1 MAQLSSSFLFVFAF
15 SCKKPFYG
23 NQRHVCGVIAERS
36 EIWIDI
42 VSSWTSYCYLW
53 PLVHIRV
60 AIILDEI
67 ADLAKGFLHPMF
79 DGKRKHSYCELSKAM
94 IFDMTW
100 IQQCNQFHANWQVT
114 YCTMYKSY
122 VDEIIKKNYVILS
135 DHVLLCTL
143 KRRKTNLRY
152 AAGILWEITSE
163 QYGHVTHLGAGQDVG
178 RSCLLLSIGLFSPR
192 FLSEIVLFGWKE
204 RHAGLWHAH
213 GLLWWQVINLT
224 KLQFWS
230 CV

>member
-67 ADLAKGFLHPMF
+67 ADLAKGILHPMF

-122 VDEIIKKNYVILS
+122 VDEIKWK
-135 DHVLLCTL
+135 LCTCYIFDQRL
-143 KRRKTNLRY
+143 K
-152 AAGILWEITSE
+152 G
-163 QYGHVTHLGAGQDVG
+163 
-178 RSCLLLSIGLFSPR
+178 SPR
-192 FLSEIVLFGWKE
+192 VTQVLFKWNSAK
-204 RHAGLWHAH
+204 
-213 GLLWWQVINLT
+213 
-224 KLQFWS
+224 
-230 CV
+230 